1 MQEQALRNANH
12 SYAPFDVEAE
22 TSAVD
27 IETDKDQTQVR
38 GISVL
43 WNIVQLNP
51 GVSKLNFFCCVLF
64 YCSMVFGF
72 AVANALQP
80 LILTDPRYYNLSAD
94 NIGSLVSLLMM
105 IQLVIKVVIAVPYG
119 HMVDKFGRRNMILYG
134 SVCYL
139 ISFVLVPLQTTVFPG
154 LVSAKILLANA
165 TTCFHSVPL
174 MADYIANES
183 RGRASAM
190 LSMAIGV
197 SSIIANVSVNR
208 LLKADFS
215 IGSCYIIFGIGVSLV
230 MMSNALGLKSGH
242 YYNEGGQ
249 QQRPQE
255 NTTSLKQNVKEA
267 LEIFKQNGWL
277 SIGLTLQILG
287 SSDFMVFFMF
297 MSIYVR
303 SLFPASVSPKEAS
316 ITITYFHILVT
327 LVSFFGNVFY
337 GWFLDRKNK
346 PLVAAYIALAGGIVA
361 FYLVSMSGHPDDWT
375 LYLGTALVGAT
386 LPGLFVITNF
396 INIKNFPPE
405 KRGIM
410 ISFTGLAGNI
420 SHFLIASGGGLL
432 YDHISK
438 VGPFILCAILLKVA
452 ILLVKYFHKTKI
464 VGRGEV

>member
-12 SYAPFDVEAE
+12 SYAPFDVEVD
-22 TSAVD
+22 TSAID
-27 IETDKDQTQVR
+27 LETEKDQTQER
-38 GISVL
+38 GISVVF
-43 WNIVQLNP
+43 NIIQLNP
-51 GVSKLNFFCCVLF
+51 GISKLNFFSCVLF

-80 LILTDPRYYNLSAD
+80 LILTDPNYYGLDANKM
-94 NIGSLVSLLMM
+94 GSLLSLIMM
-105 IQLVIKVVIAVPYG
+105 IQLVIKVFIAIPYG
-119 HMVDKFGRRNMILYG
+119 HFVDKFGRRNMILFG

-139 ISFVLVPLQTTVFPG
+139 ISFVLVPLQTTIFPG
-154 LVSAKILLANA
+154 LISAKILLANA

-208 LLKADFS
+208 LIHADYS
-215 IGSCYIIFGIGVSLV
+215 IGVCYMIFGIGISAV
-230 MMSNALGLKSGH
+230 MMVNALGLK
-242 YYNEGGQ
+242 GGQ
-249 QQRPQE
+249 YYIERGQHHSQSQE
-255 NTTSLKQNVKEA
+255 NTTSLRNNVKEA
-267 LEIFKQNGWL
+267 IAVFKENGWL

-297 MSIYVR
+297 MSIYIR
-303 SLFPASVSPKEAS
+303 SLFPQHTDSKES
-316 ITITYFHILVT
+316 SLVITNFHILVT
-327 LVSFFGNVFY
+327 LVSFFFNMFY

-346 PLVAAYIALAGGIVA
+346 PLVAAYIALFGGIIA
-361 FYLVSMSGHPDDWT
+361 FYLVSMSDHPDDWT
-375 LYLGTALVGAT
+375 LYLGTGLVGAT

-396 INIKNFPPE
+396 INIKNFPAE

-410 ISFTGLAGNI
+410 ISFTGLAGNV

-432 YDHISK
+432 YDHLSK
-438 VGPFILCAILLKVA
+438 VSPFLLCAVLLKVA
-452 ILLVKYFHKTKI
+452 IVLITYFHKTKI
-464 VGRGEV
+464 SNRNL